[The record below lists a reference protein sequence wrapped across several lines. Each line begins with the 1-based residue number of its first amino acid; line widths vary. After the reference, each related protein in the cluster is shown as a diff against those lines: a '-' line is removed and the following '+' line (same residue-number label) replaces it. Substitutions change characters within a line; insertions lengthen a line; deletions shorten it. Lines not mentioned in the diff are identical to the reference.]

1 MMSETRRD
9 LADRPPIDIEYIAL
23 REEIIKRIETRTQ
36 FISFTLTIGAA
47 FLGLGWGEGA
57 VALLIYPPLAALL
70 AAGWANN
77 EAQIVQVSAYI
88 REHLEPHLPGPGW
101 EHFRHQ
107 SASPAGGWW
116 IGALSYGGI
125 FLLTQL
131 LAMFLG
137 GFRFTGDPVQWL
149 LMAIDVVSV
158 LGVLLLINHVRRAD
172 N

>member
-1 MMSETRRD
+1 MTPENRRD
-9 LADRPPIDIEYIAL
+9 PADRPAIEIEYVAL

-36 FISFTLTIGAA
+36 FLSFTLTIGAA

-77 EAQIVQVSAYI
+77 EAQIAQVSAYI
-88 REHLEPHLPGPGW
+88 REHLEPHLPGSGW
-101 EHFRHQ
+101 ERFRQ
-107 SASPAGGWW
+107 QKMPSAGGWW

-131 LAMFLG
+131 LALFLG

-149 LMAIDVVSV
+149 LMAIAILSV
-158 LGVLLLINHVRRAD
+158 LAVLLLINGVRRAD
-172 N
+172 R